1 MSNLSPELAVIIK
14 QCGYKFTTW
23 WGESSRKDMNHA
35 LDAQNEF
42 AKIIQPIVK
51 SESLKDFIYYSDD
64 ILTLFPHFIEQK
76 TFSAA
81 IKLAYLNDGR
91 LDIVEEMITELI
103 EEIKNSLDDCDTLGY
118 SDFIIVPNKTAFFR
132 NEMELLVHILLV
144 QNA

>member
-1 MSNLSPELAVIIK
+1 MSNLSPELVAIIK

-51 SESLKDFIYYSDD
+51 SEALKDFTYYSDD
-64 ILTLFPHFIEQK
+64 ILSLFPHFIEQK

-81 IKLAYLNDGR
+81 IKLTYLNDGR
-91 LDIVEEMITELI
+91 LDVVEEMISELI
-103 EEIKNSLDDCDTLGY
+103 EQIKISLDDCDTLGY
-118 SDFIIVPNKTAFFR
+118 SDFIIVPNKTAFYR